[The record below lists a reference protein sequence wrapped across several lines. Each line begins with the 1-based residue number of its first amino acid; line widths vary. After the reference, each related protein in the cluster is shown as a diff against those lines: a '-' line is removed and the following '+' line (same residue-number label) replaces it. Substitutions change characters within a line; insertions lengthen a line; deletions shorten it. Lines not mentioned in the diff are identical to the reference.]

1 MLELETRKTSIPEKQ
16 KWKMGSR
23 FGEPKSKF
31 KMKILENQ
39 TVLIFEPGDIDK
51 FSPGKGSTIN
61 FLFIPKEDETKF
73 KQSEIR
79 WCLIPCLSYPEGRI
93 IYY

>member
-1 MLELETRKTSIPEKQ
+1 MENGFSIWRTQ
-16 KWKMGSR
+16 IQ
-23 FGEPKSKF
+23 FQ
-31 KMKILENQ
+31 MKVLENQ
-39 TVLIFEPGDIDK
+39 TVLIFEPGDIDE
-51 FSPGKGSTIN
+51 FNPGKGSTIN

-79 WCLIPCLSYPEGRI
+79 LCLIPCLSYPDGKI